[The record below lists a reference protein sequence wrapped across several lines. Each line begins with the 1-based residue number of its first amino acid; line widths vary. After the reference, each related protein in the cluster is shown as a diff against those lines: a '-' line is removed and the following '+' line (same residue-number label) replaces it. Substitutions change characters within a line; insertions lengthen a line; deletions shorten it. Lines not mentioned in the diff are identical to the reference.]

1 MPHLLQSALESAVT
15 IPSATIHAHVEK
27 LRRRNPEAG
36 PEQVV
41 RLLEKEYLMVVA
53 GTGGAVGAAAAAP
66 IVGTGLATALT
77 VSDVATFFG
86 ASAAFSLAV
95 ASVHGIEV
103 ADTERRKALLL
114 ATLLGESGA
123 KVVGDATEIAT
134 LRVGRVLLT
143 RMPMSTVKKVNN
155 QLTRRLVRTQAARF
169 GGLALGRLA
178 PYGIGAAIGV
188 AGGRALGQTVVKGA
202 RTAFGPPPMTF
213 PQVIEAAAVSAPA
226 WGLPPGTPPEL
237 WPAPSSAAHPVD
249 PTGPADAPQPGA
261 SPRRG
266 RRRGL
271 PRSG

>member
-1 MPHLLQSALESAVT
+1 MPRLVQAALDKAVT
-15 IPSATIHAHVEK
+15 IPSATIHAHVESVK
-27 LRRRNPEAG
+27 RRNPGAG
-36 PEQVV
+36 PDEVI
-41 RLLEKEYLMVVA
+41 RLLEKEYLLVVA

-123 KVVGDATEIAT
+123 KMVGDAAEIAT
-134 LRVGRVLLT
+134 VRAGRLLLT

-155 QLTRRLVRTQAARF
+155 QLTRKLVRKQAARF
-169 GGLALGRLA
+169 GGVALGRLA

-202 RTAFGPPPMTF
+202 RTAFGPAPATF
-213 PQVIEAAAVSAPA
+213 PRVVEGVSADV
-226 WGLPPGTPPEL
+226 
-237 WPAPSSAAHPVD
+237 APRAL
-249 PTGPADAPQPGA
+249 TGEPGA
-261 SPRRG
+261 TGIPRQRRSLG
-266 RRRGL
+266 RRR
-271 PRSG
+271 

>member
-1 MPHLLQSALESAVT
+1 VPRLVQAALEKAVT
-15 IPSATIHAHVEK
+15 IPSATIHAHVASV
-27 LRRRNPEAG
+27 RRKNPGAS
-36 PEQVV
+36 PEEIIA
-41 RLLEKEYLMVVA
+41 LLEKEFLLVVA

-134 LRVGRVLLT
+134 VRVGRLLLT
-143 RMPMSTVKKVNN
+143 RMPMGTVKKVNN
-155 QLTRRLVRTQAARF
+155 QLTRKLVRTQAARF
-169 GGLALGRLA
+169 GGVALGRLA

-202 RTAFGPPPMTF
+202 RTAFGPPPAVF
-213 PQVIEAAAVSAPA
+213 PRVIESDVRVPALPSGAAYPTPQ
-226 WGLPPGTPPEL
+226 PPGTPQDQ
-237 WPAPSSAAHPVD
+237 V
-249 PTGPADAPQPGA
+249 ADAP
-261 SPRRG
+261 RRRLLG
-266 RRRGL
+266 RRR
-271 PRSG
+271 

>member
-1 MPHLLQSALESAVT
+1 MPRLVQSALDKAVT
-15 IPSATIHAHVEK
+15 IPSATIHAHVESV
-27 LRRRNPEAG
+27 RRRNPGAS
-36 PEQVV
+36 PARVV
-41 RLLEKEYLMVVA
+41 ELLEKEYLLVVA

-143 RMPMSTVKKVNN
+143 RMPMTTVKKVNN
-155 QLTRRLVRTQAARF
+155 QLTRKLVRSQAARV
-169 GGLALGRLA
+169 GGIAVGRLA

-202 RTAFGPPPMTF
+202 RLAFGPPPAAF
-213 PQVIEAAAVSAPA
+213 PQVAEVAPVHAQIATAPHAVGQADVVVPTRPPA
-226 WGLPPGTPPEL
+226 D
-237 WPAPSSAAHPVD
+237 V
-249 PTGPADAPQPGA
+249 PADAP
-261 SPRRG
+261 
-266 RRRGL
+266 RRRGFL
-271 PRSG
+271 RRR